1 VSAVFNTLFASC
13 TTAGGHS
20 FAVKSRRMRR
30 ALVERGLG
38 RRMIR
43 VKLLEGHGFK
53 LEAYFD

>member
-1 VSAVFNTLFASC
+1 VV
-13 TTAGGHS
+13 
-20 FAVKSRRMRR
+20 AVKNRRMRR